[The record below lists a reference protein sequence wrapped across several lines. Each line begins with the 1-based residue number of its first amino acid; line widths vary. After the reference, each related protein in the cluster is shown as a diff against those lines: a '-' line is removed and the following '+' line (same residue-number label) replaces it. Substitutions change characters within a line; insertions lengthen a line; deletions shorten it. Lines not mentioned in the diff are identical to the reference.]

1 MLLFIVDFVF
11 KGREKLLLDYL
22 IIKQHPG
29 GEGGGGGGRGGLGF
43 SKTSLKITINHLIQN
58 CYFNVRSVTMK
69 QAIGIPIGTAPAPL
83 WANVHNNLRICN

>member
-22 IIKQHPG
+22 IINQHPG
-29 GEGGGGGGRGGLGF
+29 GEKKGGLGF
-43 SKTSLKITINHLIQN
+43 SKTSLKITKNHLIQN
-58 CYFNVRSVTMK
+58 CYFNVRNVTMK
-69 QAIGIPIGTAPAPL
+69 QAIGIPIVTAPAPL

>member
-29 GEGGGGGGRGGLGF
+29 GKKKGGLGF
-43 SKTSLKITINHLIQN
+43 SKTSLKITKNHLI
-58 CYFNVRSVTMK
+58 
-69 QAIGIPIGTAPAPL
+69 
-83 WANVHNNLRICN
+83 